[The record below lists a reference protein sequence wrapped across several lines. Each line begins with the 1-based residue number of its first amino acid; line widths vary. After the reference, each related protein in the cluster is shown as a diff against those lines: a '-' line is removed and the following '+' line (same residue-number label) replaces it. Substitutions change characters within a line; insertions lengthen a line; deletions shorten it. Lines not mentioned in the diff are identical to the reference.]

1 MPIANLFISCVSA
14 EFEDYREALQGYLTR
29 SKVSVSIQENF
40 TASGSVTL
48 DKLDEYLRACDGVV
62 HLVGDM
68 TGALAGEPS
77 VALIRQRY
85 PDIAQRLPVLAPFLV
100 PGAPGLPYTQW
111 EAWLALFHGKRLIV
125 CAPEAGALRDERFVL
140 DEAQRSL
147 QQEHVKRL
155 REAGRHVEFR
165 FANADRL
172 ALEVLRSPIGDL
184 VPQAQGAPRNLPR
197 QPNRFFTG
205 RDGLL
210 RELVQAL
217 GDAPRAAHE
226 PTRWCVLSGL
236 GGAGKSSL
244 ALEHAWAQGPAHSAL
259 LWVEASDG
267 AALNRTLA
275 ALSGPRVLNLVE
287 HEATDQGVQ
296 VAAVRRWLAM
306 HPGWLLI
313 ADNVDSEAAARAL
326 EDVGEGLAGL
336 AGGHVVVTSRLSPE
350 AWGAHLPVLTVRE
363 LSDDDAAA
371 FLLARTQGQRRARED
386 DAQRALAIA
395 AELGG
400 LPLAMEQAGAYVVR
414 RKLTFEAYQQTWAEQ
429 REQVLAWYDPRVMA
443 YPRSL
448 ATTWQTSVAQLSPA
462 ALRLLQRL
470 AWLAPEPV
478 PESLL
483 DVRVGDD
490 DVVADGP
497 ETLIELASL
506 SLVRR
511 DERLPQFT
519 VHRLMQEVTRLGMD
533 ADAAMLVLGEALD
546 WLDDAFDTD
555 SQDAREWPR
564 LNPLMV
570 HALAVAEAADARGI
584 VGNVARLMNN
594 IAQLMDAK
602 ALWAMAEPL
611 MRRALAID
619 VATSGEDAPVV
630 SARLNN
636 LAMLLKSTNRFG
648 EAEAHMRRALT
659 IAELKQGLEHPT
671 VAIRLTNLAALLHDT
686 NRLTEAEP
694 LMRRA
699 LAIGEATLGAQDPKL
714 ATRLTNLAQLLADTN
729 RLAEAER
736 LMRRALAIDEASLG
750 PHDPHVARDLNN
762 LAMLLQDTNRLAEAE
777 PLMRRAL
784 AIDEASLGPHHPG
797 VGRDLNNLAL
807 LLQDTNRLAE
817 AEPLQRRACAVMAAN
832 MGIEHPDVERV
843 VFSYALMLQDLGR
856 DVAKELQAL
865 DDDIARARTPKP
877 PRG

>member
-210 RELVQAL
+210 RELVRAL
-217 GDAPRAAHE
+217 GEVPRAAHE

-244 ALEHAWAQGPAHSAL
+244 ALEHAWAQGPQHSAL

-275 ALSGPRVLNLVE
+275 ALSGPRVLNLAE
-287 HEATDQGVQ
+287 HEATDQGAQ
-296 VAAVRRWLAM
+296 VAAVRRWLAA
-306 HPGWLLI
+306 HPGWLLV
-313 ADNVDSEAAARAL
+313 ADNVDSEAAAQAL
-326 EDVGEGLAGL
+326 EDAGEGLAGL

-350 AWGAHLPVLTVRE
+350 AWGAHLPVLLVRE
-363 LSDDDAAA
+363 WSDDDAAA
-371 FLLARTQGQRRARED
+371 FLLARTQGQRRARD
-386 DAQRALAIA
+386 DDGERAHTIA

-400 LPLAMEQAGAYVVR
+400 LPLAIEQAGAYVAR
-414 RKLTFEAYQQTWAEQ
+414 RKLTFEAYQQAWAEQ

-448 ATTWQTSVAQLSPA
+448 ATTWRTSVAQLSPA

-490 DVVADGP
+490 DAVADGP
-497 ETLIELASL
+497 EALAELAGL

-511 DERLPQFT
+511 DESLPQFT
-519 VHRLMQEVTRLGMD
+519 MHRLMQEVTRLGLRE
-533 ADAAMLVLGEALD
+533 DAASEVMGEALAWLVEGFVGDPDNVHD
-546 WLDDAFDTD
+546 WPQLEPLLPHVLTVAEVADNAAWAGLVSGLLDDAGVLL
-555 SQDAREWPR
+555 R
-564 LNPLMV
+564 
-570 HALAVAEAADARGI
+570 
-584 VGNVARLMNN
+584 
-594 IAQLMDAK
+594 AK
-602 ALWAMAEPL
+602 ARW
-611 MRRALAID
+611 
-619 VATSGEDAPVV
+619 
-630 SARLNN
+630 
-636 LAMLLKSTNRFG
+636 
-648 EAEAHMRRALT
+648 
-659 IAELKQGLEHPT
+659 
-671 VAIRLTNLAALLHDT
+671 
-686 NRLTEAEP
+686 
-694 LMRRA
+694 
-699 LAIGEATLGAQDPKL
+699 
-714 ATRLTNLAQLLADTN
+714 
-729 RLAEAER
+729 AEAER
-736 LMRRALAIDEASLG
+736 LMRRALS
-750 PHDPHVARDLNN
+750 
-762 LAMLLQDTNRLAEAE
+762 LAEASQGRE
-777 PLMRRAL
+777 HPMV
-784 AIDEASLGPHHPG
+784 AI
-797 VGRDLNNLAL
+797 RLNNLAL
-807 LLQDTNRLAE
+807 LLQDTDCLEEAELLLRRALSIDEVSHGPDHTNVALRLNNLAQLLSDTQWQEAEALMWRALRIDERAWGADHSNVAVDLNNLAELLRGVDRFDE
-817 AEPLQRRACAVMAAN
+817 AEPLIRRALVIDEACHGSDHPNVARDLGNLALLLQGTDRVKDAEPLMRRALRIMEARYEPEHPKVALHLFILAALLQATGRGQEAEPLMRRACLVFARSLGPRHPRTHAVWENYAVLLESL
-832 MGIEHPDVERV
+832 GEDVD
-843 VFSYALMLQDLGR
+843 SQLQRLVADLGP
-856 DVAKELQAL
+856 AL
-865 DDDIARARTPKP
+865 AAPPAR
-877 PRG
+877 G